1 MDVATIAKTAV
12 MLAGNLCGVPGVPVL
27 ADAIV
32 TLIETCENI
41 PKQKQVPS
49 GYVFCR
55 HPAYTASRRSI
66 KDLLHRCM
74 TLLDVLKAEDTTGP
88 PTSKRLEGAIV
99 DAIEWVVPFFS
110 VIRSTDDYPAYIG
123 SSLAWRSG

>member
-1 MDVATIAKTAV
+1 MDVATIAKIAAR
-12 MLAGNLCGVPGVPVL
+12 LAGNLCGVLGVPVL
-27 ADAIV
+27 ADVIV

-49 GYVFCR
+49 GYVF
-55 HPAYTASRRSI
+55 HQQPANAAPRRSI

-88 PTSKRLEGAIV
+88 SSMPSSGLFL
-99 DAIEWVVPFFS
+99 FFS
-110 VIRSTDDYPAYIG
+110 D
-123 SSLAWRSG
+123 SLD